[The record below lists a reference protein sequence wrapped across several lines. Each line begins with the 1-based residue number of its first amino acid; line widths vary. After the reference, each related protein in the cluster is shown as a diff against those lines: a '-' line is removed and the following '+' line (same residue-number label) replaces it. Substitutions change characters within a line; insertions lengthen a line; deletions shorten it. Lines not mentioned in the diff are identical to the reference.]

1 MKPLILNISVNFHS
15 NIPYRKGTKG
25 HKLFLDI
32 SRADNSRTGNVS
44 GISWSQYVTFNE
56 KHKVKHKQ

>member
-25 HKLFLDI
+25 HKLFLDT
-32 SRADNSRTGNVS
+32 SRADNSRTGND
-44 GISWSQYVTFNE
+44 IVTALGRNM
-56 KHKVKHKQ
+56 